1 MHIVEVFGRIFI
13 SALFLIEAVRK
24 FFNPDMSMIYMSDHG
39 VPEFLFYPSIA
50 FEIIIPLLLI
60 VGYKTR
66 IAASLL
72 TVFVLTVTLI
82 FHSHHIVDDSMQLT
96 IFLKNLAIIG
106 GLLLIISN
114 KSQICSVD
122 YYLESKKGN

>member
-60 VGYKTR
+60 AGYKTR
-66 IAASLL
+66 ITASLL
-72 TVFVLTVTLI
+72 AVFVLTVTLI
-82 FHSHHIVDDSMQLT
+82 FHSHHIIDDSMQLT

-114 KSQICSVD
+114 KPQICSVD

>member
-1 MHIVEVFGRIFI
+1 MHIVEVSGRIFI
-13 SALFLIEAVRK
+13 SILFLIEAVKK
-24 FFNPDMSMIYMSDHG
+24 FFNPDESMMYMSDHG

-66 IAASLL
+66 IVASLL
-72 TVFVLTVTLI
+72 AVFVLTVTLI
-82 FHSHHIVDDSMQLT
+82 FHSHHIIDDGMQLT

-106 GLLLIISN
+106 GLLIIISN
-114 KSQICSVD
+114 KPQICSVD

>member
-1 MHIVEVFGRIFI
+1 
-13 SALFLIEAVRK
+13 
-24 FFNPDMSMIYMSDHG
+24 MSDHG

-66 IAASLL
+66 ISASLL
-72 TVFVLTVTLI
+72 AVFVLTVTLI
-82 FHSHHIVDDSMQLT
+82 FHSHHIIDDGMQLT

>member
-1 MHIVEVFGRIFI
+1 MHIIEIFGRIFI

-24 FFNPDMSMIYMSDHG
+24 FLSPDVSMIYMSDHG

-60 VGYKTR
+60 AGYKTR

-72 TVFVLTVTLI
+72 AVFVLAVTLI
-82 FHSHHIVDDSMQLT
+82 FHSHHIIDDSMQLT

-114 KSQICSVD
+114 KPQICSVD

>member
-1 MHIVEVFGRIFI
+1 MHIVEVLGRIFI
-13 SALFLIEAVRK
+13 SALFLIEAIRK
-24 FFNPDMSMIYMSDHG
+24 FFNPDMSMMYMSDHG

-72 TVFVLTVTLI
+72 AVFVLTVTLI
-82 FHSHHIVDDSMQLT
+82 FHSHHIIDDGMQLT

>member
-72 TVFVLTVTLI
+72 AVFVLTVTLI
-82 FHSHHIVDDSMQLT
+82 FHSHHIIDDSMQLT

>member
-13 SALFLIEAVRK
+13 SALFLIEAVKK
-24 FFNPDMSMIYMSDHG
+24 FFNPDMSMMYMSDHG

-60 VGYKTR
+60 AGYKTR
-66 IAASLL
+66 ITASLL
-72 TVFVLTVTLI
+72 AVFVLTVTLI
-82 FHSHHIVDDSMQLT
+82 FHSHHIIADSMQLT

-106 GLLLIISN
+106 GLLIIISN
-114 KSQICSVD
+114 KPQICSVD

>member
-13 SALFLIEAVRK
+13 SALFLVEAVRK
-24 FFNPDMSMIYMSDHG
+24 FLNPDESMMYMSDHG

-60 VGYKTR
+60 VGYKTK

-72 TVFVLTVTLI
+72 AVFVLTVTLI
-82 FHSHHIVDDSMQLT
+82 FHSHHIIADSMQLT

-114 KSQICSVD
+114 KPQICSVD

>member
-13 SALFLIEAVRK
+13 STLFLIEAVRK
-24 FFNPDMSMIYMSDHG
+24 FFNPDMSMMYMSDHG

-72 TVFVLTVTLI
+72 AVFVLTVTLI
-82 FHSHHIVDDSMQLT
+82 FHSHHIIDDSMQLT

>member
-50 FEIIIPLLLI
+50 FELIVPILLI

-66 IAASLL
+66 FAASLL
-72 TVFVLTVTLI
+72 GLFVLIVTII
-82 FHSHHIVDDSMQLT
+82 FHTHHIFTDGMQFT
-96 IFLKNLAIIG
+96 TVLKNIAIIG
-106 GLLLIISN
+106 GLLVVISN
-114 KSQICSVD
+114 EPRICSLD
-122 YYLESKKGN
+122 YYLKSKKVD

>member
-13 SALFLIEAVRK
+13 SALFLIEAIRK

-60 VGYKTR
+60 VGYKTK

-72 TVFVLTVTLI
+72 AVFVLTVTFI
-82 FHSHHIVDDSMQLT
+82 FHSHHIIVDGMQLT

-114 KSQICSVD
+114 KPQICSVD

>member
-1 MHIVEVFGRIFI
+1 MHIVEIFGRIFI

-24 FFNPDMSMIYMSDHG
+24 FFNPDISMMYMSDHG

-60 VGYKTR
+60 VGYKTK
-66 IAASLL
+66 IVSSVLAL
-72 TVFVLTVTLI
+72 FVLAVTLI
-82 FHSHHIVDDSMQLT
+82 FHSHHIFDDGMQLT
-96 IFLKNLAIIG
+96 VFLKNFAIIG

>member
-1 MHIVEVFGRIFI
+1 MHIIEIFGRIFI

-24 FFNPDMSMIYMSDHG
+24 FFNPDMSMMYMSDHG

-72 TVFVLTVTLI
+72 AVFVLTVTLI
-82 FHSHHIVDDSMQLT
+82 FHSHHIIDDGMQLT

-106 GLLLIISN
+106 GLLIIISN
-114 KSQICSVD
+114 KPQICSVD

>member
-24 FFNPDMSMIYMSDHG
+24 FFNPDISMMYMSDHG

-66 IAASLL
+66 IVASLL
-72 TVFVLTVTLI
+72 AVFVLTVTLI
-82 FHSHHIVDDSMQLT
+82 FHSHHIIDDGMQLT

-114 KSQICSVD
+114 KPQICSVD

>member
-1 MHIVEVFGRIFI
+1 
-13 SALFLIEAVRK
+13 
-24 FFNPDMSMIYMSDHG
+24 MSDHG

-60 VGYKTR
+60 VGYKTK
-66 IAASLL
+66 IVSSVLAL
-72 TVFVLTVTLI
+72 FVLAVTLI
-82 FHSHHIVDDSMQLT
+82 FHSHHIFDDGMQLT
-96 IFLKNLAIIG
+96 VFLKNFAIIG

>member
-1 MHIVEVFGRIFI
+1 
-13 SALFLIEAVRK
+13 
-24 FFNPDMSMIYMSDHG
+24 MSMMYMSDHG

-50 FEIIIPLLLI
+50 FEIIIPLLLV
-60 VGYKTR
+60 VGYKTS

-72 TVFVLTVTLI
+72 AVFVLTVTLI
-82 FHSHHIVDDSMQLT
+82 FHSHHIIDDGMQLT

-106 GLLLIISN
+106 GLLIIISN
-114 KSQICSVD
+114 KPQICSVD